1 MEVAVVLAGG
11 PPDKLVAGIANA
23 PNKAFLPIGGRTLVE
38 RTMWPLVR
46 AARVRRLI
54 AVAPA
59 AAHSLPALAMAD
71 EIRAD
76 GPSIVDSMR
85 SGLAGLDP
93 DRLVLVAAAD
103 LPVLTVEAVD
113 EFIDLAEG
121 SGADAVYACVEKQ
134 THLARY
140 HQVPHTWAKLRDGT
154 FCGGGCIALRPR
166 AFAALERFLDRL
178 GAARKNPV
186 RLAALF
192 GWDFLLRYPFGMVS
206 IADLERR
213 ASAALGTR
221 VAAAICTRPEIAVNV
236 DRPSDVALAERL
248 VRKQARSSASG

>member
-11 PPDKLVAGIANA
+11 PRDKLVAGIATA

-103 LPVLTVEAVD
+103 LPALPVEAGD
-113 EFIDLAEG
+113 EVIDLAEG
-121 SGADAVYACVEKQ
+121 SGPAAD
-134 THLARY
+134 T
-140 HQVPHTWAKLRDGT
+140 P
-154 FCGGGCIALRPR
+154 
-166 AFAALERFLDRL
+166 
-178 GAARKNPV
+178 
-186 RLAALF
+186 
-192 GWDFLLRYPFGMVS
+192 
-206 IADLERR
+206 
-213 ASAALGTR
+213 
-221 VAAAICTRPEIAVNV
+221 
-236 DRPSDVALAERL
+236 
-248 VRKQARSSASG
+248 